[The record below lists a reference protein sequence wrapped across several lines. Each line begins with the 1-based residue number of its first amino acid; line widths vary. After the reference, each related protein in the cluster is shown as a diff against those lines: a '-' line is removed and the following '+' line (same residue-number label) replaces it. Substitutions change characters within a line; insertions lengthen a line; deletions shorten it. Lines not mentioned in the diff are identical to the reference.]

1 MGITLLP
8 QVAPVDYEAPENQTC
23 VSSGSLATTCATCP
37 ANELSICAAVS
48 RSVAKGP
55 RNFGGALL
63 ATTVHTVP
71 ARKTICFP
79 SDWSDN
85 VQIVCQGWAISSLTL
100 SDGRRQ
106 ILSFLLAGDM
116 FSPVGPFA
124 SAPGRSVEAI
134 TDVTYRS
141 FNRTQFKTILFQHP
155 EVMETLSKVWID
167 ERWRA
172 DQLALD
178 LGRRTADERIARL
191 ILSLRERLEKRNLTQ
206 NQTMEFPLRQHHIA
220 DATGLTPVHVNKVL
234 SDFRRSGLIEISN
247 RTLTILDLEEFR
259 RVAGMR

>member
-8 QVAPVDYEAPENQTC
+8 QVAPLNYEAPETQTC
-23 VSSGSLATTCATCP
+23 VGSGSHVGICATCP
-37 ANELSICAAVS
+37 ANELSICTAVS
-48 RSVAKGP
+48 QSVGSGP
-55 RNFGGALL
+55 RNFGGLL
-63 ATTVHTVP
+63 LTTTVHTVP

-79 SDWSDN
+79 TDWSDN

-116 FSPVGPFA
+116 FSSVGPFEPA
-124 SAPGRSVEAI
+124 TGRSVEAI
-134 TDVTYRS
+134 TDVTYRC
-141 FNRTQFKTILFQHP
+141 FNRNHFKAIMFQHS
-155 EVMETLSKVWID
+155 EVIEALGKVWVD

-191 ILSLRERLEKRNLTQ
+191 ILNLKDRLDKRGLMR
-206 NQTMEFPLRQHHIA
+206 NQTIEFPLRQHHIA

-234 SDFRRSGLIEISN
+234 SDFRRSGLIEINN

-259 RVAGMR
+259 RVASMR